1 MKILVVI
8 STPAIITQSTWSKAD
23 KKASKYKSKDEAH
36 CTFVSLNIYS
46 HDFIIN

>member
-8 STPAIITQSTWSKAD
+8 STPAIITQSKAD